1 MSLFQFLLILRARR
15 RIIVYTV
22 LSAIAVALLLSLLLP
37 KTYKAIATVV
47 VNSKGVDPVSG
58 FALPAQLL
66 PGYMATQVDIITSKS
81 VALKVVDD
89 LKLAQQAKFQQKF
102 AQENNGSGT
111 IRDWLA
117 ERLLKKLDVA
127 PARES
132 NVADISFKGDTPE
145 FAAAVAN
152 AFANAYQQTNL
163 QLKVGPMKTASTYF
177 NDQIKALRDKLE
189 AAQARMSAYQKEKGI
204 SSTDNRIDMETI
216 RLNELTSQLVT
227 VQGELMD
234 ASSRQR
240 GAQGA
245 GAAEAP
251 DVLADPL
258 IQNLKAALVQAQ
270 ARMSE
275 VAQRFT
281 PEHPRYEEAKA
292 EVDKRRAELNR
303 SIRAASNGV
312 SNRMRI
318 LQQREAELQTA
329 LAAQKAKV
337 LDFNRARDELAVLGK
352 EVESA
357 QRAYD
362 TATQRFSQT
371 SLEGQSQ
378 LSEVAV
384 LSPAL
389 PPFKKSSP
397 KLSLNLLLAV
407 AVGSVLGMG
416 LALLAEVADRQV
428 RSVSDLAE
436 VLQAPVMGVFSWP
449 AKAPRRTRLPRWL
462 APQRLLADQRGWLR

>member
-1 MSLFQFLLILRARR
+1 
-15 RIIVYTV
+15 
-22 LSAIAVALLLSLLLP
+22 
-37 KTYKAIATVV
+37 
-47 VNSKGVDPVSG
+47 
-58 FALPAQLL
+58 
-66 PGYMATQVDIITSKS
+66 
-81 VALKVVDD
+81 
-89 LKLAQQAKFQQKF
+89 
-102 AQENNGSGT
+102 
-111 IRDWLA
+111 
-117 ERLLKKLDVA
+117 
-127 PARES
+127 
-132 NVADISFKGDTPE
+132 
-145 FAAAVAN
+145 
-152 AFANAYQQTNL
+152 
-163 QLKVGPMKTASTYF
+163 
-177 NDQIKALRDKLE
+177 
-189 AAQARMSAYQKEKGI
+189 MSAYQKEKGI

-234 ASSRQR
+234 ASSRQH

-258 IQNLKAALVQAQ
+258 IQNMKAALVQAQ

-329 LAAQKAKV
+329 LAAQKTKV
-337 LDFNRARDELAVLGK
+337 LDLNRARDELAVLGK

-407 AVGSVLGMG
+407 AVGGVLGMG

-449 AKAPRRTRLPRWL
+449 AKAPRRTRLTRWL

>member
-1 MSLFQFLLILRARR
+1 MSLSQLLLILRGRR
-15 RIIVYTV
+15 RVIVYTTLCAV
-22 LSAIAVALLLSLLLP
+22 AIALALSLVLP

-47 VNSKGVDPVSG
+47 VNSKGIDPVSG

-66 PGYMATQVDIITSKS
+66 PGYMATQVDIIKSKS
-81 VALKVVDD
+81 VALNAVDQ
-89 LKLAQQAKFQQKF
+89 LKLAQQPKLQEKF
-102 AQENNGSGT
+102 ASMNNGSGT

-117 ERLLKKLDVA
+117 ERLLKNLDVA
-127 PARES
+127 PSQDS
-132 NVADISFKGDTPE
+132 NVVDIRFRGDTPQ
-145 FAAAVAN
+145 FAADVAN
-152 AFANAYQQTNL
+152 AFAHAYQQTNMRL
-163 QLKVGPMKTASTYF
+163 RVEPMKTASTYF
-177 NDQIKALRDKLE
+177 NAQIKDLRDRLE
-189 AAQARMSAYQKEKGI
+189 TAQNRLSAYQKEKGI
-204 SSTDNRIDMETI
+204 SSTDNRLDVETV
-216 RLNELTSQLVT
+216 RLNELSSQLVV

-270 ARMSE
+270 AQLAE
-275 VAQRFT
+275 IAQRFT

-292 EVDKRRAELNR
+292 DVDRRRTELKR

-318 LQQREAELQTA
+318 LQQREAELSSA
-329 LAAQKAKV
+329 LAAQKARV
-337 LDFNRARDELAVLGK
+337 LDLNLARDEIAVLGK

-378 LSEVAV
+378 QSEVA
-384 LSPAL
+384 LLNPAL
-389 PPFKKSSP
+389 PPFKQASP
-397 KLSLNLLLAV
+397 KLSLNLLLAL
-407 AVGSVLGMG
+407 AIGGLLGIG
-416 LALLAEVADRQV
+416 LALLAEVRNRQV
-428 RSVSDLAE
+428 RSAMDLAE
-436 VLQAPVMGVFSWP
+436 VLQAPVLGAFSW
-449 AKAPRRTRLPRWL
+449 KASMPRRIRLRRWFAEQL
-462 APQRLLADQRGWLR
+462 LLSDRTGLQR